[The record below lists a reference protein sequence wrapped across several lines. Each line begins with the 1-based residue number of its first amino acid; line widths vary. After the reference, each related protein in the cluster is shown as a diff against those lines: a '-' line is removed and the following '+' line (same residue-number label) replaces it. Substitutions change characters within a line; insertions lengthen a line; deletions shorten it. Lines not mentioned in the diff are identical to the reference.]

1 MIIPIKC
8 FTCGKVLA
16 DLYEFY
22 KCKVIDEKFK
32 KIKSTSSTSVDIEN
46 TEYFT
51 KQNVDKSVEGHILDS
66 LNVKRQCCRIN
77 MLTHVDI
84 E

>member
-8 FTCGKVLA
+8 FTCGKVLG

-66 LNVKRQCCRIN
+66 LNVKRHCCRIN